1 MKLLI
6 DDITGRTYRLN
17 ANEACVYAAI
27 LKCTKAG
34 RGWFAPMQALAEALP
49 FAVDRKTVSRAVQK
63 LLNLGIITKREDA
76 LFACGQNDQSS
87 GQNDRSNDQN
97 DHLSGQNDRES
108 PSPYNPLII
117 NNKLMEREKTST
129 HVPTHDAANPVP
141 TFLDLR
147 KEFSKKGGGGMT
159 THMEMQ
165 ANQEW
170 NRCSEAK
177 KIKLLEALS
186 SGAHFK
192 SRLDWLIAD
201 FPEPEPEF
209 LSGKQQEQNWK
220 DGIPMVQV
228 LYNGLYL
235 ICTKQTQ
242 LDFNL
247 DFQQPWLKKED

>member
-1 MKLLI
+1 MTVTIDHKLNAKAL
-6 DDITGRTYRLN
+6 GLN
-17 ANEACVYAAI
+17 ANEASVLAAI
-27 LKCTKAG
+27 TKCSQSGK
-34 RGWFAPMQALAEALP
+34 GWFADIDALTDALE
-49 FAVDRKTVSRAVQK
+49 FSVSSKTVSRAIKK
-63 LLNLGIITKREDA
+63 LIEMGLVEKR
-76 LFACGQNDQSS
+76 QNVLYAQTNCPQSET
-87 GQNDRSNDQN
+87 NCPENRTNC
-97 DHLSGQNDRES
+97 

-170 NRCSEAK
+170 NRCSDAK

-209 LSGKQQEQNWK
+209 LRGDEKGPIVQVRYNDRFKLCSPETAKLFNLTVTNKNWK
-220 DGIPMVQV
+220 
-228 LYNGLYL
+228 
-235 ICTKQTQ
+235 
-242 LDFNL
+242 
-247 DFQQPWLKKED
+247 